1 MKKIFTLIIA
11 SLICVTGIWAE
22 EVLLGQYHF
31 NDATGYSEVG
41 EDDAIVMNSTVSIAS
56 WTVTINEADNGFFK
70 ATNTAG
76 RNINQFPLAVGIQP
90 KPGFIVKINKIEI
103 YHKTIATLTSAT
115 QKFSYWVNPATTVT
129 NTQAQLATNLTSET
143 NLATSGD
150 FILYTHNFSTPVE
163 VSGDNRFWLFHCI
176 KTNTTPF
183 SVATTEVDYIKY
195 YGTYLDPNA
204 PVITAPIGT
213 QDIKA
218 ALVGGNVSKVIDITH
233 ANLTEAIATS
243 SNNPAFSASFDDS
256 GEGTYNALRITYAP
270 STSGYETGTITLTS
284 GSATATVQVKG
295 WGLPENAIAAWNF
308 ESQSIT
314 PDYHAYVTAPSIE
327 LIGGA
332 SSSYYLDANNY
343 FYEIGNLYTIVDEV
357 EVPEI
362 AGMKFNNLGYNGR
375 VNVRFDIRARNA
387 SPNTM
392 KLGSEYWKNPNT
404 TVGVVSNVN
413 IETTVTS
420 GELSVVSAFD
430 QEVEPKVFKSISG
443 IPLTTAAWGFDNIII
458 MSLMSTSNYEKM
470 IHNIRL
476 YANNKTLYIS
486 NNNQEGV
493 LEIIALNGVKLQ
505 SHKIS
510 GNQSIQ
516 TDLKGIYIVR
526 MTFNDKIM
534 TQKVVF

>member
-31 NDATGYSEVG
+31 NDITSYSEVG
-41 EDDAIVMNSTVSIAS
+41 EDDAIVMNATENIAS
-56 WTVTINEADNGFFK
+56 WTVTIDESDNNVYK
-70 ATNTAG
+70 AYNTAK
-76 RNINQFPLAVGIQP
+76 RNLNQFPLGVNISPRTGY
-90 KPGFIVKINKIEI
+90 IVQISKIEV
-103 YHKTIATLTSAT
+103 YHKTTATTTDAT
-115 QKFSYWVNPATTVT
+115 QKFSYYVGTTTNVSGATD
-129 NTQAQLATNLTSET
+129 LTSET
-143 NLATSGD
+143 NLPTAAD
-150 FILYTHNFSTPVE
+150 FTLFTHTFSTPIE
-163 VSGDNRFWLFHCI
+163 ISGSNNLWLYHRI
-176 KTNTTPF
+176 KTTTYPPI
-183 SVATTEVDYIKY
+183 ATTEIDYIKF

-308 ESQSIT
+308 DSQSIT

-343 FYEIGNLYTIVDEV
+343 FYEIGNLYTIADEV

-387 SPNTM
+387 SPNTL

-476 YANNKTLYIS
+476 YANNKTLYI
-486 NNNQEGV
+486 NNNDQEGL
-493 LEIIALNGVKLQ
+493 LEIISLNGVKLQ

-510 GNQSIQ
+510 GNQNIQ